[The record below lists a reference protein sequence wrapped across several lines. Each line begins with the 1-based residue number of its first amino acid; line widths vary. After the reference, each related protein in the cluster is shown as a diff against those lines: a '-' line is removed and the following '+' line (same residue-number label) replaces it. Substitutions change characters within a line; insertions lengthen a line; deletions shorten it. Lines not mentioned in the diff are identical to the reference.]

1 MFLDRRSFP
10 PASQR
15 SRVTRLTPTE
25 NMDPGFKNEVI
36 LPTVYTA
43 LTKKLRGC
51 CASASKRID
60 LAFNLSGICRAIQLH
75 PRELSREKA
84 MNGLFHA
91 EESSFGAKR
100 IAMVVVVMV
109 LIGLAL
115 LAGVTMALLVG
126 AGDR

>member
-1 MFLDRRSFP
+1 MFLAFP
-10 PASQR
+10 LPANAR
-15 SRVTRLTPTE
+15 GLLGWFRLQTWP
-25 NMDPGFKNEVI
+25 PGFKNEVI

-60 LAFNLSGICRAIQLH
+60 LAFNLSGICARSSSIPASCH
-75 PRELSREKA
+75 GGRA

-91 EESSFGAKR
+91 EEASFGTGKR
-100 IAMVVVVMV
+100 IAMVVVGMV

-115 LAGVTMALLVG
+115 LAGLA
-126 AGDR
+126 

>member
-1 MFLDRRSFP
+1 MFLAFP
-10 PASQR
+10 RPANAR
-15 SRVTRLTPTE
+15 ELLGWFRLQTWP
-25 NMDPGFKNEVI
+25 PGFKNEVI

-100 IAMVVVVMV
+100 IAMVVVGMA
-109 LIGLAL
+109 LITLAL